1 MNYGL
6 EFPISRSD
14 IDGLTMIKDVKKLVS
29 FHLKNL
35 LFTSPGEK
43 ISDPSYGVGIKRY
56 LFEPLTG
63 ATKNIIK
70 DNIKTQIRTN
80 LSYLN
85 LKGIDVSSSEDD
97 SSVSIS
103 IKYQV
108 SGTKISDIVN
118 YDISLATQS
127 APSLY

>member
-6 EFPISRSD
+6 DFPISRSD
-14 IDGLTMIKDVKKLVS
+14 VDGLTMIKDVKKLVS

-43 ISDPSYGVGIKRY
+43 ISDPSYGIGIKRY
-56 LFEPLTG
+56 LFEPLTP
-63 ATKNIIK
+63 ATRNIVR
-70 DNIKTQIRTN
+70 DNIRSQIRSK

-85 LKGIDVSSSEDD
+85 LKGIDVKSSEED
-97 SSVSIS
+97 SSISIS

-118 YDISLATQS
+118 FDISRSSDST
-127 APSLY
+127 PSLY